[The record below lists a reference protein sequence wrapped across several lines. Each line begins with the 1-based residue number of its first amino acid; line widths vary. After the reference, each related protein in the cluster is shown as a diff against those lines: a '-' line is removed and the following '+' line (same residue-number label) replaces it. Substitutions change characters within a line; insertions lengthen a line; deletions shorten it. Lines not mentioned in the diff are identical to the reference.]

1 MSIATLILGE
11 SGTGKSTSLRNMTPA
26 ETLLIQ
32 TIKKP
37 LPFRSSAWKYFNAES
52 EKTGSMFVKDK
63 TDEIIFLMT
72 KTKRKIIVIDD
83 WNLIMTNDYMRRSDE
98 KGFQKF
104 SEIGRSAWDL
114 LMAAGTLPDDVRV
127 YFLGHTEVSETG
139 QTKAK
144 TIGKMLD
151 QTCPVESMLTIV
163 LKTKVVNGSYLFST
177 QNNGQDTCK
186 SPIGLFESESIE
198 NDLQKVDNAI
208 VDYFNLKPLNQGN
221 QNA

>member
-1 MSIATLILGE
+1 MSVATLVLGE
-11 SGTGKSTSLRNMTPA
+11 SGQGKSTSLRNMNPV

-37 LPFRSSAWKYFNAES
+37 LPFRSSTWKYFNPES
-52 EKTGSMFVKDK
+52 EKTGSIFVRDNS
-63 TDEIIFLMT
+63 DEIIAIMN
-72 KTKRKIIVIDD
+72 KTKRKVIVIDD

-104 SEIGRSAWDL
+104 SDIGRSAWNL
-114 LMAAGTLPDDVRV
+114 LMASSSLPDDVRV
-127 YFLGHTEVSETG
+127 YLLGHTEVSETG

-163 LKTKVVNGSYLFST
+163 LKTKVVNGNYLFST
-177 QNNGQDTCK
+177 VNNGQDTVK
-186 SPIGLFESESIE
+186 VPMGLFETENVE
-198 NDLQKVDNAI
+198 NDLQKVDDAI
-208 VDYFNLKPLNQGN
+208 VEYFNLKPPTSK
-221 QNA
+221 